1 MADKIAPRTDGVEPV
16 PLEMEGPIKEPI
28 EKVQHGV
35 QLAEAVTL
43 SWTKRSLIIMYICMW
58 LLYFVNALQ
67 NNLTSNLSAYITS
80 DFSEHSLLTVISTM
94 TSIMTAAC
102 TMPIAKVLNIWDR
115 TVGFTFMMI
124 VAIIGLI
131 VMASCHNITTYCA
144 AQVMYSVGF
153 TGLIFTIDVI
163 TSDTSSLRNRGL
175 AFAFTASPNIITAF
189 AGSPLSQQFHESDW
203 RWAYGTVSILLPV
216 VATPLL
222 VTWWLAKQKALK
234 NHVIEDTTPTRTWV
248 ESFKYYFVE
257 FDAIG
262 VFLLI
267 AGFSLLLLPLT
278 LAASQGNKWKTD
290 YIIAMI
296 VLGGVFVICFG
307 VYERF
312 FAHKPFIAYHL
323 LSSRTVIGACLLDFA
338 YQIAYYCWNSYFTSY
353 LQVVYN
359 TSLTNAGYINS
370 IFDMV
375 SAVWLLGAG
384 FLMRYTGRFKWL
396 LYIAVPLYMLA
407 VGLMIQFRS
416 PGHNIGLIV
425 MCELF
430 MGFGGGTMILVQQI
444 AVMAASKHE
453 DYAAMLA
460 LLSLFGN
467 IGGAVGNSISG
478 AIWTNTMPKK
488 LRQFLPADKKAEWK
502 TIYDDLTVQLS
513 YPVGS
518 ETRDAIVAAYGVA
531 QRNMLIAGTVIMASS
546 LIWTMMMKNIKLKNL
561 EGMGVVF

>member
-1 MADKIAPRTDGVEPV
+1 MAWLCPLKLNQQYTIPNIVFNSGDLPGTWLRDLQLKTGIVIPSRYPLRAATNAQFYEVILSDGMIRSSCIPRDERRPTQATNRLYSEDLFNMADKIAPRTDGVEPV
-16 PLEMEGPIKEPI
+16 PFEMEEPIKEPI

-43 SWTKRSLIIMYICMW
+43 SWTKRSLIVMYICMW

-115 TVGFTFMMI
+115 TVGFTFMMV

-153 TGLIFTIDVI
+153 TGLIFTVDVI

-189 AGSPLSQQFHESDW
+189 AGSPLSQQFHESNW

-234 NHVIEDTTPTRTWV
+234 NHVIEDTTPTRTWM

-257 FDAIG
+257 FD
-262 VFLLI
+262 
-267 AGFSLLLLPLT
+267 GFSLLLLPLT

-290 YIIAMI
+290 
-296 VLGGVFVICFG
+296 
-307 VYERF
+307 
-312 FAHKPFIAYHL
+312 
-323 LSSRTVIGACLLDFA
+323 
-338 YQIAYYCWNSYFTSY
+338 
-353 LQVVYN
+353 
-359 TSLTNAGYINS
+359 
-370 IFDMV
+370 
-375 SAVWLLGAG
+375 
-384 FLMRYTGRFKWL
+384 
-396 LYIAVPLYMLA
+396 
-407 VGLMIQFRS
+407 
-416 PGHNIGLIV
+416 
-425 MCELF
+425 
-430 MGFGGGTMILVQQI
+430 
-444 AVMAASKHE
+444 
-453 DYAAMLA
+453 
-460 LLSLFGN
+460 
-467 IGGAVGNSISG
+467 
-478 AIWTNTMPKK
+478 
-488 LRQFLPADKKAEWK
+488 
-502 TIYDDLTVQLS
+502 
-513 YPVGS
+513 
-518 ETRDAIVAAYGVA
+518 
-531 QRNMLIAGTVIMASS
+531 
-546 LIWTMMMKNIKLKNL
+546 
-561 EGMGVVF
+561 